1 MDARET
7 AAMTEAS
14 GLTND
19 QDGIENLPR
28 GMPGARK
35 QADLLLSAEDWAE
48 RLRKVTVEAPLR
60 SLMAAFALGVWFA
73 RRR

>member
-19 QDGIENLPR
+19 QDGIESPSR
-28 GMPGARK
+28 GTPGATK
-35 QADLLLSAEDWAE
+35 QTDLRLSAEEWAE
-48 RLRKVTVEAPLR
+48 RLRKATVEAPLR
-60 SLMAAFALGVWFA
+60 SLMAAFVLGVWFA

>member
-1 MDARET
+1 MDVRET

-14 GLTND
+14 GLTNE
-19 QDGIENLPR
+19 QNGIENPAQGTPR
-28 GMPGARK
+28 ARK
-35 QADLLLSAEDWAE
+35 QVDLRLSAEDWAE

>member
-19 QDGIENLPR
+19 QDSIENPPR
-28 GMPGARK
+28 GTPRARK
-35 QADLLLSAEDWAE
+35 QADLRLSAEDWAE

-60 SLMAAFALGVWFA
+60 SLIAAFALGVWFA

>member
-14 GLTND
+14 GLTNF
-19 QDGIENLPR
+19 QDGIENPSRATL
-28 GMPGARK
+28 GARK
-35 QADLLLSAEDWAE
+35 QADLRLSEKDWAE

>member
-14 GLTND
+14 GLTKD
-19 QDGIENLPR
+19 QDGIENTPR
-28 GMPGARK
+28 GTPRAGK
-35 QADLLLSAEDWAE
+35 QADLRLSAEDWAE